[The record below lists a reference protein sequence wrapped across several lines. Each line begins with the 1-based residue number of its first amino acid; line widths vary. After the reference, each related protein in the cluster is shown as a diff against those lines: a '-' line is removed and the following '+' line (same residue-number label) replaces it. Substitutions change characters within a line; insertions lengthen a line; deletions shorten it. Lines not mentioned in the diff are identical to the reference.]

1 MFFRRK
7 PKAKPDREESLVPH
21 GLIWQATAQ
30 EEPQSALPKARSSA
44 LNQPKPTI
52 EASFDGSRS
61 SRRLGAISPPIAWPS
76 PRIQEIPRRPHS
88 HAETER
94 MAAMAMGQVIPLP
107 YAEQPHLSR
116 PAGPKIEPSR
126 PEVLEARQPVTLSSL
141 APKTHSPFRE
151 RFRAFGERFQA
162 VERSWALARQEV
174 QGNVHALIANVGQR
188 FHRIGGVLSAQLQR
202 ALLWPRSLKSPIRA
216 MLTTSGTAKQRL
228 LSRGEATW
236 NGVENWFGRSA
247 DAVTGVWQ
255 RKIRVGLHSA
265 WSMPIA
271 PSKLRASVSG
281 WKSKTVRLRFD
292 SRLWTSMAMAA
303 ASAGLALGMINL
315 VRRYSPQAAPVHTRS
330 FPAPTS
336 PSKHGKSTN
345 SVSHPN
351 VNTGRV
357 LVKPS
362 AARSATP
369 PPRIQTPAKSPT
381 PAARKVQARK
391 PRSHNSEDA
400 DYVARDTYVYY
411 GASGKK

>member
-30 EEPQSALPKARSSA
+30 EEPQSPPPRARSSA
-44 LNQPKPTI
+44 LNQPKPAV
-52 EASFDGSRS
+52 EASFDRSRS
-61 SRRLGAISPPIAWPS
+61 ARKLGAISPPIAWPS

-94 MAAMAMGQVIPLP
+94 MAAMAMGQVTPLP

-126 PEVLEARQPVTLSSL
+126 PEVLEARQPVALGSL
-141 APKTHSPFRE
+141 AAKTHTPFRE
-151 RFRAFGERFQA
+151 QFRALGERFQA
-162 VERSWALARQEV
+162 VKRSWALARQEV
-174 QGNVHALIANVGQR
+174 QGNVRALIANLGQR
-188 FHRIGGVLSAQLQR
+188 FHRTGGVLSAQLQR

-216 MLTTSGTAKQRL
+216 ILTALGTAKQRL
-228 LSRGEATW
+228 LSRGEATS
-236 NGVENWFGRSA
+236 NRVENWFGRST

-271 PSKLRASVSG
+271 PLRASLSG
-281 WKSKTVRLRFD
+281 WKSNVVRLRFD

-303 ASAGLALGMINL
+303 ASAGLALGMISL
-315 VRRYSPQAAPVHTRS
+315 VRHYSPEAAPVHTRS
-330 FPAPTS
+330 FRTPTS
-336 PSKHGKSTN
+336 PSKHAKSTN

-351 VNTGRV
+351 VKTGPV
-357 LVKPS
+357 LEKPS
-362 AARSATP
+362 AARSATSP
-369 PPRIQTPAKSPT
+369 ARIQTPAKSPT

-391 PRSHNSEDA
+391 PRPHSSEDG

-411 GASGKK
+411 GTSGKK